1 MNPGNTGLA
10 RVFQQPFNE
19 TERLTLG
26 EYRFFVNLAEQIQ
39 KDMQR
44 QIL

>member
-1 MNPGNTGLA
+1 MDLRLGRALLA
-10 RVFQQPFNE
+10 RVFHQPFSE

-39 KDMQR
+39 KHEQH
-44 QIL
+44 